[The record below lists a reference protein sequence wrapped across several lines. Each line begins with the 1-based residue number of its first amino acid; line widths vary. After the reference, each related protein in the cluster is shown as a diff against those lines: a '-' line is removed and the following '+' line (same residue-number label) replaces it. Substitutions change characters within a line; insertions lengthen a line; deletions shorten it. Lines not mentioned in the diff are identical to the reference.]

1 MNSFGRIMVV
11 DDEEDIRKVI
21 TIYLEKVGYEV
32 VSAKDGQD
40 ALNKFR
46 KGHFDVILSDLTMPE
61 LDGLELLDKIREF
74 DKDVI
79 FLMITG
85 HPSIE
90 TAVNAIKKGAYDYIE
105 KPVQLEEMKM
115 KIERAFENKYLK
127 EQLRA
132 SRGFTLAFVVSI
144 ALWLILAAYIV
155 TKIIK

>member
-1 MNSFGRIMVV
+1 MNNFGRIMVV

-61 LDGLELLDKIREF
+61 VDGLELLDKIREF